1 MQHHT
6 PNARIMQQNIRRVF
20 ASRFSAKEAFASSN
34 NFSRSPTRRRAR
46 SPPRRETAA
55 DVEPPKLDLRLRRV
69 RQRTSPRVPLFQLA
83 VVGLEARN
91 FGKTLAYKTI
101 KWSTAKGTT
110 SVKFSPSSEHV
121 LVGYGVRTGAERAG
135 QSLVVA
141 MFRPDLRVGSIKMV
155 QGVKSSEDDLNIA
168 LFHPSVGFIYGTK
181 RGCIRCVDMERRT
194 NVRIPQPG
202 PYSFTSV
209 QHSEDS
215 TFRLT
220 GE

>member
-1 MQHHT
+1 M
-6 PNARIMQQNIRRVF
+6 
-20 ASRFSAKEAFASSN
+20 
-34 NFSRSPTRRRAR
+34 
-46 SPPRRETAA
+46 
-55 DVEPPKLDLRLRRV
+55 
-69 RQRTSPRVPLFQLA
+69 PLFQLA

-141 MFRPDLRVGSIKMV
+141 MFRPDPRQSIKMV

-202 PYSFTSV
+202 PYSLTSV

-220 GE
+220 GSSICGESDDDLIGARCTSHTSIIINLLVALAHSMGFSHGAAVFSVRS